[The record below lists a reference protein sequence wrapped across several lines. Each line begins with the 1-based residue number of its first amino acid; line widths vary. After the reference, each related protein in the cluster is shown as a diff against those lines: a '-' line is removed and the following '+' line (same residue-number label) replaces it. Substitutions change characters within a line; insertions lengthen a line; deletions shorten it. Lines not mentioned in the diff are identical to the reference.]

1 MNTYL
6 DRIVEMTDTFMAHLT
21 QMPKCASPDM
31 NIDDEDLV
39 PGVYVETAKN
49 IQGILLCIAYDD
61 ATEEEF
67 ENLVDLFDLFFLNS
81 IESHFSM
88 EDIAILEALDSMIS
102 ELPENE
108 RVYTELHEFCQTPM
122 YIHWPPV

>member
-1 MNTYL
+1 
-6 DRIVEMTDTFMAHLT
+6 MAHLT

-39 PGVYVETAKN
+39 PGVYVETAAN

-81 IESHFSM
+81 IESYFPM

-122 YIHWPPV
+122 YIQWHPV